1 MELPNESKYECLQ
14 MYINLLKD
22 SKQWPK
28 VPSQQC
34 ECKDYEM
41 RMAKQDTVR
50 RPEVT
55 YDFRFR
61 FSVYFRPRRRHLTSY
76 IEQEKDLVAM
86 NCSIEVVVKYYFRF
100 RYYYC
105 RFRRF
110 VRGANRNHL
119 GTQQRTLV
127 AVRPLLREAPEIRE
141 KQTYVSFIPFFAF
154 GFWSLLATKL

>member
-1 MELPNESKYECLQ
+1 MSLNMNVCKC
-14 MYINLLKD
+14 INLLKD

-55 YDFRFR
+55 YDFRFL
-61 FSVYFRPRRRHLTSY
+61 FSVYFRPRRHLTSY

-100 RYYYC
+100 RYYC
-105 RFRRF
+105 RRRRF

-141 KQTYVSFIPFFAF
+141 KQI
-154 GFWSLLATKL
+154 

>member
-1 MELPNESKYECLQ
+1 MSLNMNVCKC
-14 MYINLLKD
+14 INLLKD

-55 YDFRFR
+55 YDFRFL
-61 FSVYFRPRRRHLTSY
+61 FSVYFRRHLTSY

-105 RFRRF
+105 PRRRF

-141 KQTYVSFIPFFAF
+141 KQICV
-154 GFWSLLATKL
+154 

>member
-1 MELPNESKYECLQ
+1 MSLNMNVCKC
-14 MYINLLKD
+14 INLLKD

-55 YDFRFR
+55 YDFRFL
-61 FSVYFRPRRRHLTSY
+61 FSVYFRPRRHLTSY

-105 RFRRF
+105 RRRF

-141 KQTYVSFIPFFAF
+141 KQI
-154 GFWSLLATKL
+154 

>member
-1 MELPNESKYECLQ
+1 MSLNMNVCKC
-14 MYINLLKD
+14 INLLKD

-55 YDFRFR
+55 YDFRFL
-61 FSVYFRPRRRHLTSY
+61 FSVYFRFRRRHLTSY

-105 RFRRF
+105 RRRRF

-141 KQTYVSFIPFFAF
+141 KQICV
-154 GFWSLLATKL
+154 